1 MLHTFHRVEGS
12 LNWQS
17 ANSLSFF
24 IALKYLPDTDNCFQ
38 QYTSSTIFYI
48 YNNGQKKKLKNLPSS
63 HFSPLHCGLHEQA
76 KASFSLS
83 NKQEPPLRHP
93 AIRQPCRKL
102 HFNYF
107 SKRYSFLKL

>member
-24 IALKYLPDTDNCFQ
+24 IAPKYLPDTDNCLQ

-48 YNNGQKKKLKNLPSS
+48 YNKGQKKN
-63 HFSPLHCGLHEQA
+63 
-76 KASFSLS
+76 
-83 NKQEPPLRHP
+83 
-93 AIRQPCRKL
+93 
-102 HFNYF
+102 
-107 SKRYSFLKL
+107 

>member
-24 IALKYLPDTDNCFQ
+24 IVLKYLPDTDNCFQ

-48 YNNGQKKKLKNLPSS
+48 YNKGQKKN
-63 HFSPLHCGLHEQA
+63 
-76 KASFSLS
+76 
-83 NKQEPPLRHP
+83 
-93 AIRQPCRKL
+93 
-102 HFNYF
+102 
-107 SKRYSFLKL
+107 